1 MTREA
6 LRPILRPMRP
16 ALRMLFLALTVAL
29 LGTGAGGLRA
39 LHLATEAGS
48 HGDLALHVAD
58 ESGAVADAHDDH
70 DDHHHH
76 HHHATAM
83 PGDSEHAD
91 RHHDEGECATCELLL
106 SLVGTTGT
114 PVLVPAFHALV
125 AVTDDASPAPAPPAA
140 PLRAL
145 TARPPPSC

>member
-1 MTREA
+1 
-6 LRPILRPMRP
+6 MRS

-39 LHLATEAGS
+39 LHLATEGGN
-48 HGDLALHVAD
+48 HGDLALHGAD
-58 ESGAVADAHDDH
+58 ESGAGPDAHHHRDH
-70 DDHHHH
+70 
-76 HHHATAM
+76 AGAV
-83 PGDSEHAD
+83 PGDGALDTHTCNSQHTD
-91 RHHDEGECATCELLL
+91 RRHDEGECATCELLL
-106 SLVGTTGT
+106 SLVGTAGT

>member
-1 MTREA
+1 
-6 LRPILRPMRP
+6 MRF

-29 LGTGAGGLRA
+29 LGTGGGGLRA
-39 LHLATEAGS
+39 LHLATEAGN

-58 ESGAVADAHDDH
+58 GPGAGPDAHH
-70 DDHHHH
+70 DRR
-76 HHHATAM
+76 HASAV

-106 SLVGTTGT
+106 SLAGTTGT

>member
-1 MTREA
+1 
-6 LRPILRPMRP
+6 MRS

-39 LHLATEAGS
+39 LHLATEGGN
-48 HGDLALHVAD
+48 HGDLALHGAD
-58 ESGAVADAHDDH
+58 EACAGPDAHH
-70 DDHHHH
+70 DHHHV
-76 HHHATAM
+76 TDM

>member
-1 MTREA
+1 
-6 LRPILRPMRP
+6 MRS

-39 LHLATEAGS
+39 LHLATEAGT
-48 HGDLALHVAD
+48 HGDLALHGAD
-58 ESGAVADAHDDH
+58 ESSAGPDAHH
-70 DDHHHH
+70 GHDHHL
-76 HHHATAM
+76 ATDM

-106 SLVGTTGT
+106 SLVGTAGT
-114 PVLVPAFHALV
+114 TVLVPAFHALV

>member
-1 MTREA
+1 
-6 LRPILRPMRP
+6 MRS

-39 LHLATEAGS
+39 LHLATEAGT
-48 HGDLALHVAD
+48 HGDLALHGAD
-58 ESGAVADAHDDH
+58 EACAGPDAHHDH
-70 DDHHHH
+70 DHHHVI
-76 HHHATAM
+76 AM

>member
-1 MTREA
+1 
-6 LRPILRPMRP
+6 MRS

-39 LHLATEAGS
+39 LHLATEAGN

-58 ESGAVADAHDDH
+58 ESGAGPDAHHDH
-70 DDHHHH
+70 DHHHV
-76 HHHATAM
+76 TAM

>member
-1 MTREA
+1 M
-6 LRPILRPMRP
+6 PS

-39 LHLATEAGS
+39 LHLATEAGN

-58 ESGAVADAHDDH
+58 ESGAVADAHHDH
-70 DDHHHH
+70 DHHHV
-76 HHHATAM
+76 TAM

>member
-1 MTREA
+1 M
-6 LRPILRPMRP
+6 PS

-39 LHLATEAGS
+39 LHLATEAGN

-58 ESGAVADAHDDH
+58 ESGAGTDAHH
-70 DDHHHH
+70 DDHHDHH
-76 HHHATAM
+76 HVTAM

-91 RHHDEGECATCELLL
+91 RHNDEGECATCELLL

>member
-1 MTREA
+1 MRSA
-6 LRPILRPMRP
+6 LRK
-16 ALRMLFLALTVAL
+16 LFLALTVAL

-39 LHLATEAGS
+39 LHLATEAGN

-58 ESGAVADAHDDH
+58 ESGAVPDAHHVHHDH
-70 DDHHHH
+70 DQHL
-76 HHHATAM
+76 ATAM

-91 RHHDEGECATCELLL
+91 RHHDEGECATCELIL

-125 AVTDDASPAPAPPAA
+125 AATDDASPAPAPPAA

>member
-1 MTREA
+1 M
-6 LRPILRPMRP
+6 PS
-16 ALRMLFLALTVAL
+16 ALRMLFLALIVAL

-39 LHLATEAGS
+39 LHLATEAGN

-58 ESGAVADAHDDH
+58 ESGAGTDAHHDH
-70 DDHHHH
+70 DHHHV
-76 HHHATAM
+76 TAM

>member
-1 MTREA
+1 MHS
-6 LRPILRPMRP
+6 

-39 LHLATEAGS
+39 LHLATEAGN
-48 HGDLALHVAD
+48 HGDLALHGAD
-58 ESGAVADAHDDH
+58 ESCAGPDAHH
-70 DDHHHH
+70 DQHHDQHH
-76 HHHATAM
+76 DHHHATAM
-83 PGDSEHAD
+83 PADSGHAD

>member
-1 MTREA
+1 
-6 LRPILRPMRP
+6 MRS

-39 LHLATEAGS
+39 LHLATEAGN
-48 HGDLALHVAD
+48 HGDLAMHGAD
-58 ESGAVADAHDDH
+58 ESSAGPDAHH
-70 DDHHHH
+70 DQHHD
-76 HHHATAM
+76 HHHATAV

-106 SLVGTTGT
+106 SLAGTTGT

>member
-1 MTREA
+1 
-6 LRPILRPMRP
+6 MRS

-48 HGDLALHVAD
+48 HGDLALHGAD
-58 ESGAVADAHDDH
+58 EAFAGPDAHHDHHDH
-70 DDHHHH
+70 DHHL
-76 HHHATAM
+76 ATDM

>member
-1 MTREA
+1 
-6 LRPILRPMRP
+6 MRS

-48 HGDLALHVAD
+48 HGDLALQGAD
-58 ESGAVADAHDDH
+58 EACAGPDAHHDHHDH
-70 DDHHHH
+70 DHHDHDHHDHDHH
-76 HHHATAM
+76 LATDM

>member
-1 MTREA
+1 
-6 LRPILRPMRP
+6 MRS

-39 LHLATEAGS
+39 LHLATEAGT
-48 HGDLALHVAD
+48 HGDLALHGAD
-58 ESGAVADAHDDH
+58 ESGAVPDAHH
-70 DDHHHH
+70 GHDHHL
-76 HHHATAM
+76 ATDM

-91 RHHDEGECATCELLL
+91 RHHDEGQCATCELLL

-125 AVTDDASPAPAPPAA
+125 AVTDDAPPAPAPPAA

>member
-1 MTREA
+1 M
-6 LRPILRPMRP
+6 PS

-39 LHLATEAGS
+39 LHLATEAGN

-58 ESGAVADAHDDH
+58 ESGAGTDAHH
-70 DDHHHH
+70 DDHHDHDRDHH
-76 HHHATAM
+76 HVTAM